1 MKFVSLSADIRQ
13 VVSRKTCSSSRLKYF
28 LFMACGLV
36 FGAASLIFTANQ
48 LAAQAPAQS
57 ASSAA
62 PLPPPMELMSP
73 AFAENMPIPSEYTCL
88 AEAKVKSPEL
98 RWKNAPKV
106 TVSFVLLVH
115 DLDPHPNKSK
125 DDVLHWLVW
134 DIPGDQTS
142 LPENIKPDTP
152 EVLGGARQG
161 INQRSKVGWAGP
173 CPPVGAPPHHYT
185 FELFALD
192 TKLSLPD
199 SATRQDV
206 ATAIDG
212 HVIGHGLLIGRFNRK

>member
-13 VVSRKTCSSSRLKYF
+13 AVSDKTSSSFRRKYF
-28 LFMACGLV
+28 IFMACGLV
-36 FGAASLIFTANQ
+36 FGAVSLVFTANQ

-57 ASSAA
+57 APAA
-62 PLPPPMELMSP
+62 PLQPPMELMSP

-98 RWKNAPKV
+98 HWKNAPKG

-142 LPENIKPDTP
+142 LPENIKSDTP
-152 EVLGGARQG
+152 EVFGGARQG

-206 ATAIDG
+206 ATAMDG

>member
-13 VVSRKTCSSSRLKYF
+13 AVSDKTSSSFRRKY
-28 LFMACGLV
+28 LIFMACGLV
-36 FGAASLIFTANQ
+36 FGAVSLVFTANQ

-57 ASSAA
+57 APAA

-98 RWKNAPKV
+98 HWKNAPKG

-142 LPENIKPDTP
+142 LPENIKSDTP
-152 EVLGGARQG
+152 EVFGGARQG

-206 ATAIDG
+206 ATAMDG